1 MLPLPDGASSL
12 ESILCTG
19 ELRRRPSRPPY
30 HEKENHALVALR
42 SVLAKSGRRRFFARG
57 NRRRIR
63 TASCAVLHKWRGL
76 VSEQSQSG
84 QSGLSLAWIAGVGIS
99 NIAQRLYRRE

>member
-1 MLPLPDGASSL
+1 MLSLPDGAASL
-12 ESILCTG
+12 ESILCT
-19 ELRRRPSRPPY
+19 EKLRRRPSDY
-30 HEKENHALVALR
+30 EKENHALVALR

-57 NRRRIR
+57 RRRRIR

-99 NIAQRLYRRE
+99 IVAQRLYRRE